1 MSNCSMKTFAVIVAG
16 GSGNRMGTTVPKQFL
31 DLEGKP
37 LIVHTAEAF
46 LRAFPSIELIIVLP
60 AAYQEMGKELL
71 LKHLPEINFQLAE
84 GGSTRFDSV
93 KQGLQKVK
101 GPAIVFIHD
110 AVRCLV
116 STSLIQSCYA
126 KAILSGT
133 AIPAVSVK
141 DSIRMVSSDK
151 NMVVD
156 RENLRSIQTPQTFHS
171 DIIIPAFQ
179 QEYEPSFTDEAT
191 VVEKYGQNIE
201 LIEGEETNIKVTYP
215 IDLMVAAKILQS
227 RGVVS

>member
-1 MSNCSMKTFAVIVAG
+1 MKTFAVIVAG
-16 GSGNRMGTTVPKQFL
+16 GSGNRMGTAVPKQFL

-46 LRAFPSIELIIVLP
+46 LKAFPSIELIMVLP

-71 LKHLPEINFQLAE
+71 LKHLPENNLHLAE
-84 GGSTRFDSV
+84 GGSTRFESV

-101 GPAIVFIHD
+101 GASIVFIHD

-116 STSLIQSCYA
+116 STSLIQRCYEQA
-126 KAILSGT
+126 SLLGT
-133 AIPAVSVK
+133 AIPAVAVK
-141 DSIRMVSSDK
+141 DSIRMVSTDETS
-151 NMVVD
+151 VVD
-156 RENLRSIQTPQTFHS
+156 RDMLRSIQTPQTFHS

-191 VVEKYGQNIE
+191 VVEKYGQKIE

-215 IDLMVAAKILQS
+215 IDLLVAENILRS
-227 RGVVS
+227 RRVVS